1 MGPFKDGWT
10 KQDIEATLARDRP
23 DELAY
28 IPILIGMDPPDCA
41 WAEAICVM
49 LARHPDADVRAN
61 AVLGLGHLA
70 RTCGRLDLSIAVPTI
85 AAALHDAD
93 PHVRGQ
99 AESAADDLLHFLGVT
114 VLGSNELP

>member
-10 KQDIEATLARDRP
+10 KQDIEAAITRGLP

-28 IPILIGMDPPDCA
+28 VPILIGMDPPDCA
-41 WAEAICVM
+41 WAEAICVT

-70 RTCGRLDLSIAVPTI
+70 RTCGRLDLSVAVPTI
-85 AAALHDAD
+85 AAALQDAD

-99 AESAADDLLHFLGVT
+99 ADAAADDLSQYLGVA
-114 VLGSNELP
+114 VPQPIP